1 MSTKNWAQGGVNTLE
16 YNSLTYMKPKPNCG
30 LLLCSQPFT
39 KFSVG
44 GVGGGGRWID
54 NEHSV
59 HLPKPGLDGCLK
71 SLSSHH
77 RAKKSIDTSFR

>member
-1 MSTKNWAQGGVNTLE
+1 MSIKNCAQGGVNTLE
-16 YNSLTYMKPKPNCG
+16 YNSLTYMKPRPNCG

-54 NEHSV
+54 NERSV
-59 HLPKPGLDGCLK
+59 HINQGWMDV
-71 SLSSHH
+71 
-77 RAKKSIDTSFR
+77 